1 MENLPKTRKRGR
13 PRKLPE
19 PTHGELPPIPKDVQA
34 LAGLD
39 VPTERTSA
47 NRFYAD
53 KARGVLPELSKSL
66 RIPDDP
72 ALAAKIRVGIDW
84 ILGRTT
90 VLSELGRMM
99 EPYKNE
105 EPSQGD
111 VARFQGVV
119 RYIAERRPKITAK
132 EAAAYVRRMRL
143 GETERRGRLE
153 ALHHDLNAAINYH
166 RRRFPESSWADVLKA
181 LEATEGQIRKKVR

>member
-1 MENLPKTRKRGR
+1 M
-13 PRKLPE
+13 
-19 PTHGELPPIPKDVQA
+19 
-34 LAGLD
+34 AGFD

-53 KARGVLPELSKSL
+53 KARGVLPGLSKSL
-66 RIPDDP
+66 SIPEDP
-72 ALAAKIRVGIDW
+72 VLVAKIRVGIDW

-90 VLSELGRMM
+90 VLSELGRMIA
-99 EPYKNE
+99 EP
-105 EPSQGD
+105 PRQGG

-119 RYIAERRPKITAK
+119 RYIAEGRPRITAK
-132 EAAAYVRRMRL
+132 EAAAYARRVRL
-143 GETERRGRLE
+143 GESTATRRERLQ

-181 LEATEGQIRKKVR
+181 LEHTEGLIRKKIR

>member
-1 MENLPKTRKRGR
+1 MENLLKTKKRGR

-19 PTHGELPPIPKDVQA
+19 PTRGKLPQIPKSVRA
-34 LAGLD
+34 SMGFD

-66 RIPDDP
+66 SIPEDP
-72 ALAAKIRVGIDW
+72 ALTARIRIGIDW
-84 ILGRTT
+84 LLERTT
-90 VLSELGRMM
+90 VLSELGRMIV
-99 EPYKNE
+99 EP
-105 EPSQGD
+105 PSQED
-111 VARFQGVV
+111 IARFQGVV

-132 EAAAYVRRMRL
+132 EAAAYARRMRL
-143 GETERRGRLE
+143 GETQRRGRLE

-181 LEATEGQIRKKVR
+181 LELTEGQIRKKIR